1 MKSMD
6 KLVGAVSRPVKS
18 LWRRASLINLR
29 GESKSAEGAS
39 QQTVDA
45 ASSSTVGTKR
55 RRDEGETDQV
65 VGEDGTLSK
74 RPRLETKTTDQEVA
88 PVLGDMALNGPPAQ
102 DLPSPSPVA
111 EDQKAP
117 TGPNAGS
124 PLKDRRKQR
133 GLRGTRPEGQING
146 PPKPRLGTKRQCA
159 MLIGF
164 CGTGCS
170 GMQM

>member
-1 MKSMD
+1 MD
-6 KLVGAVSRPVKS
+6 KLVGAVSRPLKS
-18 LWRRASLINLR
+18 LWRRASLISLR
-29 GESKSAEGAS
+29 GESTDDLNRL
-39 QQTVDA
+39 TVKE
-45 ASSSTVGTKR
+45 SSNSTIGTKR
-55 RRDEGETDQV
+55 RRDEGETDTA

-88 PVLGDMALNGPPAQ
+88 PALGEMALDGPPTQ
-102 DLPSPSPVA
+102 HLSSPSSVT
-111 EDQKAP
+111 EEQKAP
-117 TGPNAGS
+117 TGGSSNARS
-124 PLKDRRKQR
+124 PTKDNRKQR
-133 GLRGTRPEGQING
+133 GLRGTRLEGQTNG